1 MFYDAVKNN
10 HGLPHDPFKALI
22 APRPIGWISSLDADG
37 VVNLA
42 PYSFFNG
49 MASNPHYVC
58 FGSQG
63 RKDSQSNIETTGEF
77 VCNLA
82 VWDLRD
88 QMNATSA
95 SVPASIDEMKIA
107 GLTPAPC
114 QFVKPLRVA
123 ESPAAFECV
132 HFQTV
137 ELEGDDGGPH
147 DYAIVIGK
155 VLGVHINDNYITED
169 GLFDTAKA
177 MPIARGGYHDYSVVN
192 KENSFSMTRPDLTAE
207 TFAE

>member
-1 MFYDAVKNN
+1 MFYDAVKND

-22 APRPIGWISSLDADG
+22 APRPIGWISTLSEDG
-37 VVNLA
+37 VINLA

-58 FGSQG
+58 FGSG
-63 RKDSQSNIETTGEF
+63 GVKDSLANIEATGEF

-82 VWDLRD
+82 VWNLRE

-95 SVPASIDEMKIA
+95 SVAADTDEMKLA

-114 QFVKPLRVA
+114 TIVKPPRVA

-132 HFQTV
+132 HFRTV
-137 ELEGDDGGPH
+137 PLDGSDGKPH
-147 DYAIVIGK
+147 EYAIVIGK
-155 VLGVHINDNYITED
+155 IVGIHIDEDFITND

-177 MPIARGGYHDYSVVN
+177 MPIARGGYHEYSVVT
-192 KENSFSMTRPDLTAE
+192 EDSLFSMTRPDLTE
-207 TFAE
+207 KSFAE